1 MIGFWFS
8 GVSLVSV
15 AGFSG
20 FYGRLP
26 FTSSIQLEILGLN
39 IRYCSLS
46 ERKTEI
52 SQNVLVSIGKFGKK
66 RKNTLI
72 KPLAYNF

>member
-52 SQNVLVSIGKFGKK
+52 SQNVLVSIGKFRKK
-66 RKNTLI
+66 RKNALI
-72 KPLAYNF
+72 KPVAHNF